1 MGRTTPYCGTSER
14 IIFLDFK
21 TVPGLGFRL
30 TLSKLS
36 LTQVVMA
43 KWGLLTSV
51 YTCYYL
57 HLWECLTCSGEA

>member
-1 MGRTTPYCGTSER
+1 MGRTTPYCGKSEG
-14 IIFLDFK
+14 IIFLDVK
-21 TVPGLGFRL
+21 TEPGLGFRL

-36 LTQVVMA
+36 LIQVMMA

-57 HLWECLTCSGEA
+57 HL